1 MKGPNELW
9 QPKNA
14 VYFLNEF
21 QFQFFFC
28 QLGWFV
34 LQFFWWLLFFF
45 HNVFKRGFGKSFFMR
60 NIFRGGAKKRF
71 RRKQSDEERKEKNNE
86 EQVN

>member
-34 LQFFWWLLFFF
+34 LQFFWWLLFIFF
-45 HNVFKRGFGKSFFMR
+45 ITFLKEVLASLFSRGTFFVGVR
-60 NIFRGGAKKRF
+60 KKDF
-71 RRKQSDEERKEKNNE
+71 EENNQTKKEKKKIMRSR
-86 EQVN
+86 